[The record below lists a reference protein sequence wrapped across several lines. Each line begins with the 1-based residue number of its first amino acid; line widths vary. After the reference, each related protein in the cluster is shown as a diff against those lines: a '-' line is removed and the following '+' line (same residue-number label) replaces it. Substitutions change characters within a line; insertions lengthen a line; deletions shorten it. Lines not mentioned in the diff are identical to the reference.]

1 MDRLVD
7 RPLER
12 RGARAT
18 SGCPPM
24 PHDVFISHSKDDKL
38 TALALCNKL
47 ESKGVRCWIA
57 PRDVTP
63 GVEWGAAIIEAIE
76 GSRVMVLIFSLKANN
91 SKHVHREVHRAFAK
105 NLTVIPVRVE
115 NVRPTGTLEYYLGS
129 VHWLDAMTPPI
140 EKHLETVAK
149 QVKALLLPASVIETA
164 TRLAAQSPPAA
175 SQSTNPPTDVPLP
188 VPPKASEARS
198 DTHTD
203 IPPSPPRPPPAPT
216 ASSATKTPPG
226 PREKRLAADIPR
238 APAQTTNQP
247 AGSLVR
253 APLDVP
259 KAQSE
264 RPENLPP
271 SLPPVSRP
279 PRNSSLTDR
288 SPGLWQQIAW
298 TIDSFVS
305 SGHPIQRKGLL
316 VSVVLLGVLNVVVAG
331 TLKLVSSGAPAPLAF
346 VFLMGLVLFQ
356 TGVLFRI
363 GCGATEKR
371 WPRILAVAIG
381 ASLILSGVYAISDLG
396 GFGEW
401 GLLVLGIWLSMGS
414 GGVLA
419 VFAKRSHEKKPS
431 PLAMLGAGV
440 GLLAIVYVVLAIA
453 FAVTLKGK
461 VRPLEDRPI
470 ERYGRPPLEERN

>member
-1 MDRLVD
+1 
-7 RPLER
+7 
-12 RGARAT
+12 
-18 SGCPPM
+18 M
-24 PHDVFISHSKDDKL
+24 PHDVFISHSKDDKP

-105 NLTVIPVRVE
+105 NLTVIPIRVE
-115 NVRPTGTLEYYLGS
+115 NAKPTGTLEYYLGS
-129 VHWLDAMTPPI
+129 VHWLDAMTPPL

-175 SQSTNPPTDVPLP
+175 SKSPNPPTKLPLP
-188 VPPKASEARS
+188 MPPKAPEARS
-198 DTHTD
+198 DPHTA
-203 IPPSPPRPPPAPT
+203 IPPSPLRPPPAPP
-216 ASSATKTPPG
+216 ASSATRTPPVS
-226 PREKRLAADIPR
+226 RERKLGVEIPR
-238 APAQTTNQP
+238 TPTQTPNQP
-247 AGSLVR
+247 AASPLPGQLD
-253 APLDVP
+253 APETRNEP
-259 KAQSE
+259 RE
-264 RPENLPP
+264 TLPP
-271 SLPPVSRP
+271 SPPPVSRP
-279 PRNSSLTDR
+279 PRDSSLTDR
-288 SPGLWQQIAW
+288 SPGLWEQIARA
-298 TIDSFVS
+298 IDSFVS

-331 TLKLVSSGAPAPLAF
+331 MLKQISSGVPAPLAF
-346 VFLMGLVLFQ
+346 VFLMGLALFQ
-356 TGVLFRI
+356 TGVFFRI

-371 WPRILAVAIG
+371 WPHLLAVAIG
-381 ASLILSGVYAISDLG
+381 AWLILSGVYAISDLG

-414 GGVLA
+414 GGALA
-419 VFAKRSHEKKPS
+419 VFAKRSREKKS
-431 PLAMLGAGV
+431 SSLSMLGAGV

-453 FAVTLKGK
+453 FGVTLKGN
-461 VRPLEDRPI
+461 VRHLEDRPI
-470 ERYGRPPLEERN
+470 ERHGRPPPQEPD